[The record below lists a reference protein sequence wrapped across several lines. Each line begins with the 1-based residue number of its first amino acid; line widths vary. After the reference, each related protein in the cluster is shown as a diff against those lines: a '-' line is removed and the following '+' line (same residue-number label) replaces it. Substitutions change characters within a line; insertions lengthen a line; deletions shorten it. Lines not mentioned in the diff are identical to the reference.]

1 MTTISLTLTDQELE
15 LLRSAMNHQCA
26 DFITQTVDVSK
37 DQEVKDI
44 YERLY
49 NKSCKLRDK
58 VYAVAWPETIN

>member
-26 DFITQTVDVSK
+26 DFITQTVDMSK
-37 DQEVKDI
+37 DKVEKDT

-49 NKSCKLRDK
+49 DKSCKLRDK
-58 VYAVAWPETIN
+58 VYQVAWPETIN